1 MNKSKNFTMQDN
13 NTSTFHDWYNN
24 IVCEAGLIDYSPTRG
39 CVIFKPYGY
48 ALWER
53 IHLIL
58 DKKIKALGHENVYFP
73 MLIPKS
79 SFAVEAQHVQGFAKE
94 CAIVTHS
101 RLQLQGENV
110 CVDPESRL
118 NEEYIIRP
126 TSETVIWNAYHEWVH
141 SYRDLPL
148 KLNQW
153 CNVYRWEMRTRPFLR
168 TAEFLW
174 QEGHTAHASEEEAQ
188 EEVKMILSVYESF
201 MKDYL
206 ALPVVRGQKTEK
218 EKFAGAVKTFTL
230 EGLMQDGKAL
240 QCGTV
245 HFLGQNFSR
254 AFDVRYLD
262 KDNIQQYA
270 WGTSW
275 GISTRLIGGLI
286 MTHGDDKG
294 LILPPNIAP
303 LQIVIIPIIKD
314 KNEINTFERYVDDLI
329 EMLEKEDITVKFD
342 DRAEYRT
349 GYKFN
354 EWEKKGVP
362 IQIRIGMKDI
372 ENNTCEIYRRDNI
385 SKEIIN
391 KEEVFTYIKNLLKD
405 IQQNIYNRALQFRE
419 AHTFACEDYN
429 SFADKVKNKSGF
441 VVYRYKQEEEERIN
455 TETSATVRCQPV
467 DANGKII
474 DPTTA
479 IFAQSY

>member
-1 MNKSKNFTMQDN
+1 MQGD

-24 IVCEAGLIDYSPTRG
+24 IVREAGLIDYSPTRG

-48 ALWER
+48 ALWEK

-118 NEEYIIRP
+118 NEEYLIRP

-188 EEVKMILSVYESF
+188 EEVKMILNMYESF
-201 MKDYL
+201 MKDYI
-206 ALPVVRGQKTEK
+206 
-218 EKFAGAVKTFTL
+218 
-230 EGLMQDGKAL
+230 
-240 QCGTV
+240 

-254 AFDVRYLD
+254 AFEVRYLY
-262 KDNIQQYA
+262 KNNIQQYA

-314 KNEINTFERYVDDLI
+314 KKEINAFRNYVEDII

-342 DRAEYRT
+342 DRTEYRT

-362 IQIRIGMKDI
+362 IQIRIGMKDV

-391 KEEVFTYIKNLLKD
+391 KEAVFAYIKNLLKD

-419 AHTFACEDYN
+419 AHTFACEDYS

-467 DANGKII
+467 DENGDII